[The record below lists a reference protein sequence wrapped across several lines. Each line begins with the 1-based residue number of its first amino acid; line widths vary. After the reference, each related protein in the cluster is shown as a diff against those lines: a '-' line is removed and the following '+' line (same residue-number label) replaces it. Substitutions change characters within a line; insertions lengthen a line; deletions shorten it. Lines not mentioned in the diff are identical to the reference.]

1 MLATAGEL
9 PSADRGAEWAYETKW
24 DGVRAVTYIEGGQVR
39 MMSRN
44 DRDITVS
51 YPELGELAKAAGGA
65 HRLVVDGEIVAFGA
79 DGLPSFARLQRRM
92 HVASPADAAALADSD
107 PVRYVIFD
115 LLHVDRHSTL
125 DFCYDDRR
133 RLLETLDLNGSSWHT
148 PGQFAGS
155 GAELL
160 QASKEQG
167 LEGIVAKRRESRYR
181 PGRRS
186 PDWRKIKNFRTQE
199 VVIGGWR
206 PGNGRRSDTIGSL
219 LLGIPAADGLHY
231 VGSVGTG
238 FSQRMLDQ
246 LLGMLRGQQ
255 RATSPFVDEIP
266 RADLRGALWAQA
278 TLVGEVAFGE
288 WTPDGRLRHPSW
300 RGLRPDKDVS
310 QVRRE
315 S

>member
-1 MLATAGEL
+1 MLATPGEL
-9 PSADRGAEWAYETKW
+9 PPAERGAEWAYETKW
-24 DGVRAVTYIEGGQVR
+24 DGVRAVMFIEAGQGR
-39 MMSRN
+39 LMSRN

-51 YPELGELAKAAGGA
+51 YPELAELANAARQ
-65 HRLVVDGEIVAFGA
+65 HELVLDGEIVAFGA

-92 HVASPADAAALADSD
+92 HVANPADAAGLAASD
-107 PVRYVIFD
+107 PVSYVVFD
-115 LLHVDRHSTL
+115 LLHVDGHSTL

-133 RLLETLDLNGSSWHT
+133 RLLETLELDGPNWHT
-148 PGQFAGS
+148 PAQFTGS
-155 GAELL
+155 GADLL
-160 QASKEQG
+160 RASKEQG
-167 LEGIVAKRRESRYR
+167 LEGIVAKRRDSRYR

-219 LLGIPAADGLHY
+219 LLGIPEADGLHY

-238 FSQRMLDQ
+238 FTERMLSQ
-246 LLGMLRGQQ
+246 LLTTLRARQ
-255 RATSPFVDEIP
+255 RATSPFVDGIP
-266 RADLRGALWAQA
+266 RADLRGAHWAEA
-278 TLVGEVAFGE
+278 DLVGEVAFGE
-288 WTPDGRLRHPSW
+288 WTPDGRLRHPAW
-300 RGLRPDKDVS
+300 RGLRPDKEPS